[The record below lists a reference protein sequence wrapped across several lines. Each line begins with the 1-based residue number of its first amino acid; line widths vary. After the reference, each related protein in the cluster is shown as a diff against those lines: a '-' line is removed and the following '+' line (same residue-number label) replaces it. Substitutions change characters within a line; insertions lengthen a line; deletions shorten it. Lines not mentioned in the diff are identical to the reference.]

1 MSKIRRIL
9 EKHGFTVEGSKG
21 NWTIQ
26 QYTPEGEDWNICLT
40 NLSEI
45 TEYAENYS
53 PEEDFDMWWNA
64 RNSVAGVPK
73 SPSDLW
79 KDQLWKQEKLKAV
92 ADEINA

>member
-1 MSKIRRIL
+1 MSNIRRIL
-9 EKHGFTVEGSKG
+9 EKHGFTVEGNIG

-26 QYTPEGEDWNICLT
+26 QYTPEGEDWNIELT
-40 NLSEI
+40 HLTDI

-64 RNSVAGVPK
+64 RKTVQGVPQ

-79 KDQLWKQEKLKAV
+79 KDQLWKQTILRQIAT
-92 ADEINA
+92 EIEE

>member
-1 MSKIRRIL
+1 MKNIRRIL
-9 EKHGFTVEGSKG
+9 EKHGFTVEGNIG

-26 QYTPEGEDWNICLT
+26 QYTPEGEDWFMCFTYLKQ
-40 NLSEI
+40 I

-53 PEEDFDMWWNA
+53 PEEDFDMWWKA
-64 RNSVAGVPK
+64 RKSVAGVPQ